1 MSEEKTTTVE
11 LFSIKKIGEQIQITG
26 ESSPEDLASAFAVI
40 LSDSKVF
47 RAIMATASELAN
59 DKEFL
64 DCFNTEGRTEAI
76 IRTQGDA

>member
-1 MSEEKTTTVE
+1 MKEETTVE

-47 RAIMATASELAN
+47 RAIMATAAELAN

-64 DCFNTEGRTEAI
+64 DCFNTEGECVVNIKTK
-76 IRTQGDA
+76 GDA

>member
-26 ESSPEDLASAFAVI
+26 ESSPEDLASAFAVV

-47 RAIMATASELAN
+47 RMIMATASELAC
-59 DKEFL
+59 DDEFL
-64 DCFNTEGRTEAI
+64 SHFNTEGRTETVI
-76 IRTQGDA
+76 KTQGDA

>member
-1 MSEEKTTTVE
+1 MEKETKTVD

-47 RAIMATASELAN
+47 RAIMATAADLAN

-64 DCFNTEGRTEAI
+64 DCFNTEGRTETI
-76 IRTQGDA
+76 IKTKGDA